1 MLKDD
6 DGNDDDDDDGDD
18 DSRKR
23 QHLVPR
29 HDPPTRVLNSVHT
42 ANNMQ
47 ATTHQTHQAH
57 KVKTHDYSEHS
68 TQREQTTYSANYSFN
83 RQAPRIF
90 TLGGKRSIK
99 LKRVAED

>member
-1 MLKDD
+1 MTSIRMVEDEDEDD
-6 DGNDDDDDDGDD
+6 NDG
-18 DSRKR
+18 RKR

-42 ANNMQ
+42 ANNTQ

-83 RQAPRIF
+83 RQPHAPRIF
-90 TLGGKRSIK
+90 TL
-99 LKRVAED
+99 VARLRISRGALIC